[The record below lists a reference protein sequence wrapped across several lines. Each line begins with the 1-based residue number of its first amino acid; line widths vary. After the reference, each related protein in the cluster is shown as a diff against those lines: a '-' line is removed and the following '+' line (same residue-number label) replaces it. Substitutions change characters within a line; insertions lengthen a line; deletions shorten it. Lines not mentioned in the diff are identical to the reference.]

1 MANVTH
7 FDSKD
12 LVVTVNGVCITG
24 IGEDGVT
31 GEKDEEFF
39 STSYGTQGDC
49 VISTTNN
56 DLGTVTIPVQKT
68 SPQYSYLLGL
78 AKTKDPFPIWCSNK
92 STNEIFGGS
101 QCLLKNYPSAENG
114 SEHSDGEFEFAVFD
128 YEYTTTPKLQN

>member
-1 MANVTH
+1 MANITH

-39 STSYGTQGDC
+39 STSYGVQGDC

-68 SPQYSYLLGL
+68 SPQYSYLLSL
-78 AKTKDPFPIWCSNK
+78 AKIVDPFPVWCTNK
-92 STNEIFGGS
+92 NTGETFGGTKGA
-101 QCLLKNYPSAENG
+101 LKNFPNAENG

-128 YEYTTTPKLQN
+128 YDYTATSNS

>member
-12 LVVTVNGVCITG
+12 LVVYVNGVCVTG

-49 VISTTNN
+49 VIS
-56 DLGTVTIPVQKT
+56 
-68 SPQYSYLLGL
+68 
-78 AKTKDPFPIWCSNK
+78 
-92 STNEIFGGS
+92 
-101 QCLLKNYPSAENG
+101 
-114 SEHSDGEFEFAVFD
+114 AVHRVF
-128 YEYTTTPKLQN
+128 

>member
-1 MANVTH
+1 MAITH

-12 LVVTVNGVCITG
+12 LVVTVNKVTITG
-24 IGEDGVT
+24 IGKDGVT

-39 STSYGTQGDC
+39 STSYGVQGDC

-78 AKTKDPFPIWCSNK
+78 AKLTEPFPIWCTNK
-92 STNEIFGGS
+92 STREIFGGAKA
-101 QCLLKNYPSAENG
+101 LLKNYPSAENG
-114 SEHSDGEFEFAVFD
+114 AEHSDGEFEFAVFD
-128 YEYTTTPKLQN
+128 YEYTTTQKLQN